1 MEFFKNQFSL
11 FSLTLKSYFY
21 TKNYLII
28 FFSLKYKKMSE
39 EALNANDMESYE
51 PEARWTCEDTDTTI
65 MTERIRFP
73 YASSVIAPNRFMKS
87 AMSEQVNNYCQFSF
101 LYLKYC

>member
-1 MEFFKNQFSL
+1 
-11 FSLTLKSYFY
+11 
-21 TKNYLII
+21 
-28 FFSLKYKKMSE
+28 
-39 EALNANDMESYE
+39 
-51 PEARWTCEDTDTTI
+51 

-101 LYLKYC
+101 FIFEILLKNGFLFRRFY